1 MFKMAK
7 GHKLNRQ
14 RVVAA
19 AEDYVDAHGIKAL
32 TLPHLAKELG
42 VRSQSLYNYV
52 ANREDL
58 LSLVGAHMITEMRQ
72 AATDHIIGLSG
83 RKALFTLAD
92 FIRDYMRQRPVMREI
107 IMRLHEYPDQ
117 SPMEQ
122 AVKQFVDL
130 VERIRVQSG
139 SPDFPSVHIYLG
151 AVLGYIFFDSA
162 DLFAGDSDHKS
173 QADYH
178 DMLNRLFPYPNK

>member
-1 MFKMAK
+1 MAK
-7 GHKLNRQ
+7 GHTLNRD

-19 AEDYVDAHGIKAL
+19 AEKYVDQHGIKQL

-58 LSLVGAHMITEMRQ
+58 LSLVGARMITEMRD
-72 AATDHIIGLSG
+72 AATNHIIGLSG
-83 RKALFTLAD
+83 RKALFSLAD
-92 FIRDYMRQRPVMREI
+92 FIRDYMHKRPMMREI

-117 SPMEQ
+117 SPMVK
-122 AVKQFVDL
+122 AVKQLINL

-139 SPDFPSVHIYLG
+139 STNFPSVHTYLG
-151 AVLGYIFFDSA
+151 AVLGYIFFDSTE
-162 DLFAGDSDHKS
+162 LFAGDSAQKS
-173 QADYH
+173 QEDYH
-178 DMLNRLFPYPNK
+178 QMLNRLFPYPAK

>member
-1 MFKMAK
+1 MAK
-7 GHKLNRQ
+7 GHKLNSD

-19 AEDYVDAHGIKAL
+19 AEKYVDAYGIKSL
-32 TLPHLAKELG
+32 TLPHLATKLG

-58 LSLVGAHMITEMRQ
+58 LSQVGARMITEMRN
-72 AATDHIIGLSG
+72 AATDKIIGLSG

-92 FIRDYMRQRPVMREI
+92 FIRDYMRKRPVMREI

-117 SPMEQ
+117 SPMEK
-122 AVKQFVDL
+122 AVKQFIDL
-130 VERIRVQSG
+130 VEKIRVQSG
-139 SPDFPSVHIYLG
+139 AKKFPSVHSYLG

-162 DLFAGDSDHKS
+162 DLFAGDSDQKS
-173 QADYH
+173 QKDYH
-178 DMLNRLFPYPNK
+178 EMLERLFPYSN